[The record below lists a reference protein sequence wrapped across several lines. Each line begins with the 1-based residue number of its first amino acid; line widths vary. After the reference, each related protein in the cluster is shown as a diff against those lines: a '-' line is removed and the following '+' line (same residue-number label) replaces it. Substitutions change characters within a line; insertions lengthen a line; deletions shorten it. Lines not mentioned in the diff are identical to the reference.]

1 VFRDGEAAM
10 TFGALV
16 DFKYTLEGNRITMT
30 NTFDPAGRGDAII
43 EEFVIEGDTMT
54 QTQPGMPGAEKSLRR
69 TSVPYPDA
77 HPIVGEWTYRHPT
90 GPAAFVRYSR
100 DGVVQLSVPFKTMKG
115 SYRLNGK
122 MLEVELQG
130 GPPTAFDAI
139 ATTATWCSPSG
150 AARTGSAA
158 IRSSSTERRGD
169 GGRHTPAHIRPG
181 PNSPFGSKLSLTR
194 LLKAAS
200 PAPCGSNTVTEAR
213 IAAGARTSVA

>member
-1 VFRDGEAAM
+1 MNVHRRVFLALALTLGAGNASTAEDVAGIWSAQVRSKGGLGFQWVFRDGEAAM

-54 QTQPGMPGAEKSLRR
+54 QTQPGMPGAEKSLQR
-69 TSVPYPDA
+69 TSAPYPDA

-130 GPPTAFDAI
+130 GPPTAFDAN
-139 ATTATWCSPSG
+139 
-150 AARTGSAA
+150 RDD
-158 IRSSSTERRGD
+158 RNLVLTER
-169 GGRHTPAHIRPG
+169 GGKNRVSG
-181 PNSPFGSKLSLTR
+181 YSKF
-194 LLKAAS
+194 
-200 PAPCGSNTVTEAR
+200 EY
-213 IAAGARTSVA
+213 